1 MRLFIFLFISL
12 LFGCKSSKNLI
23 NITQIGQIKSDV
35 TYLADDKLEGRRTGT
50 AGEKLAA
57 EYISKRYQELGL
69 VAIDGSYLQHFKT
82 SGASNPH
89 EDHQHGG
96 GGEVVNGMNVIGF
109 LDHGAKTTV
118 VIGGHYDHLGYGGK
132 GSGSLSPTKN
142 QIHNGA
148 DDNASGIATLL
159 QLAALLKHVKSNNY
173 LFMSFSGEEQGL
185 LGSSFWVKNPTL
197 ALSKIN
203 YMINM
208 DMVGRLNEERT
219 LAINGTGTS
228 PSWDTAIDKAN
239 RYDLKVVKSES
250 GVGPSDHTSF
260 YYQDIPAIQFFTG
273 AHKDYHK
280 PTDDVELVNFD
291 GIKDITLYIHDIIVE
306 LDDDPRLVFTKT
318 VNASAMQTDFK
329 VTLGVMPDYL
339 YNEGGMRIDGVNE
352 NRPAYNADMKAGDI
366 VIQVGHVEVTDM
378 MTYMKALGA
387 FEKGQTVD
395 VTILRDG
402 KKMTKK
408 VTF

>member
-1 MRLFIFLFISL
+1 MRLSIFLFISL
-12 LFGCKSSKNLI
+12 LFACKTSNKLV
-23 NITQIGQIKSDV
+23 NITEVGQIKTDV
-35 TYLADDKLEGRRTGT
+35 AYLADDKLEGRRTGT
-50 AGEKLAA
+50 RGEQLAA
-57 EYISKRYQELGL
+57 DYISKRYKEIGL
-69 VAIDGSYLQHFKT
+69 QAINGSYIQNFKT
-82 SGASNPH
+82 TQSDNPH
-89 EDHQHGG
+89 DGHDHGAG
-96 GGEVVNGMNVIGF
+96 KAESGMNVIGF
-109 LDHGAKTTV
+109 WDNGARNTV
-118 VIGGHYDHLGYGGK
+118 VIGGHYDHLGYGGT
-132 GSGSLSPTKN
+132 GSGSLSPEKN

-159 QLAALLKHVKSNNY
+159 QLAELLKNVKNNNY
-173 LFMSFSGEEQGL
+173 LFISFSGEEQGL
-185 LGSSFWVKNPTL
+185 LGSNYWVKNPTID
-197 ALSKIN
+197 LSSIN

-208 DMVGRLNEERT
+208 DMVGRLNSERT

-228 PSWDTAIDKAN
+228 PVWNAAIDKAN
-239 RYDLKVVKSES
+239 RYNLKIVKSES

-260 YYQDIPAIQFFTG
+260 YYQNIPAIQFFTG

-280 PTDDVELVNFD
+280 PTDDIELVNYD
-291 GIKDITLYIHDIIVE
+291 GIKDITLYIHDLIVE
-306 LDDDPRLVFTKT
+306 LDNKSKLEFTKT
-318 VNASAMQTDFK
+318 VNESEMKTDFK

-378 MTYMKALGA
+378 MSYMKALGA

-395 VTILRDG
+395 VTILREG
-402 KKMTKK
+402 EKITKQ